1 MANKRGHSKGMMP
14 VQHAKDTKT
23 TLKRLWHY
31 LGHEKFRLAAVSLL
45 TVLSSVLSLIAP
57 YLMGKSIDEYIIP
70 GDLNGLRRI
79 CLILLGIYLL
89 DAFMFWLQA
98 YIMATAAQRTV
109 HKMRSDL
116 FSKLQKLPLNF
127 FDSTTRGELM
137 SRFTNDIDNISNVLN
152 QSIIQFLSGLLT
164 IIGALII
171 MLKLNVLLTLVSL
184 ITVPV
189 VIFVTG
195 KISEKTRIYFLE
207 QQNILGKLNGYID
220 ESVTGL
226 KEIKTCCREKES
238 SKKFNE
244 INANLKN
251 VGTKAQIF
259 SGFIPPVMLV
269 INNLGYA
276 LIAGLG
282 GWLAIR
288 EIISIGVIVSFLN
301 YIRQFT
307 RPINQLANQFNMIQ
321 SAVAGAERMFEIMD
335 ETTEFD
341 QYEPNIE
348 FRDIEGEVIF
358 ERVCFSYDKN
368 VPVLKD
374 ISFRAEPGDMIALV
388 GPTGAGKTTIVNLL
402 TRFYDIDAGSITI
415 DGENIKNINKNNL
428 RKQLGIVLQD
438 AYLFSDTI
446 RENIRYGKLDAS
458 DDEII
463 DAAKLANA
471 DRFIRRLPSGY
482 DTVLSAEGK
491 NLSQGQRQLITI
503 ARAILADPAILIL
516 DEATSSVD
524 TRTEMQIQ
532 EAMKTLMKGRTS
544 FVIAHRLSTIRE
556 ADIILVINNG
566 EIIDRG
572 THQDLLKQKGFYY
585 NLYISQFKTA
595 I

>member
-1 MANKRGHSKGMMP
+1 MANKRGHSRGMMP
-14 VQHAKDTKT
+14 VQRAKDTKT
-23 TLKRLWHY
+23 TLKRLWLY
-31 LGHEKFRLAAVSLL
+31 LGHEKFRLAAVFLL
-45 TVLSSVLSLIAP
+45 TVLSSALSLTGP
-57 YLMGKSIDEYIIP
+57 YLMGKSIDDYIIP
-70 GDLNGLRRI
+70 RDFNGLIRI
-79 CLILLGIYLL
+79 CLILLGVYMLA
-89 DAFMFWLQA
+89 AFMFWLQA
-98 YIMATAAQRTV
+98 YVMATAAQRTV
-109 HKMRSDL
+109 HKMRTDL
-116 FSKLQKLPLNF
+116 FGKLQRLPLNF
-127 FDSTTRGELM
+127 FDGTTRGELM
-137 SRFTNDIDNISNVLN
+137 SRFTNDIDNISNILN
-152 QSIIQFLSGLLT
+152 QSVIQFLSGLLT
-164 IIGALII
+164 VIGALII
-171 MLKLNVLLTLVSL
+171 MFKLNVLLTMVSI
-184 ITVPV
+184 ITIPV

-195 KISEKTRIYFLE
+195 KISEKTRTYFLG
-207 QQNILGKLNGYID
+207 QQKTLGNLNGYIE

-226 KEIKTCCREKES
+226 KEIKVFCREEEA

-288 EIISIGVIVSFLN
+288 QIISIGIIVSFLN

-335 ETTEFD
+335 ETPEFD
-341 QYEPNIE
+341 QSEPNKKVE
-348 FRDIEGEVIF
+348 DIEGKVIF
-358 ERVCFSYDKN
+358 QNVYFSYDKDI
-368 VPVLKD
+368 PVLKD
-374 ISFRAEPGDMIALV
+374 ISFKASPGDMIALV

-415 DGENIKNINKNNL
+415 DGESIHNIDKNNL

-458 DDEII
+458 DDEVL

-471 DRFIRRLPSGY
+471 HRFIRRLPDGY
-482 DTVLSAEGK
+482 NTVLSAAGG

-524 TRTEMQIQ
+524 TRTEMQIR
-532 EAMKTLMKGRTS
+532 EAMKSLMKGRTS

-556 ADIILVINNG
+556 ANMILVIDDG
-566 EIIDRG
+566 EIIERG
-572 THQDLLKQKGFYY
+572 THQELLKQKGFYY
-585 NLYISQFKTA
+585 NLFTSQFKTA

>member
-207 QQNILGKLNGYID
+207 QQKILGNLNGYIE

-226 KEIKTCCREKES
+226 KEIKTFCREKEA

-415 DGENIKNINKNNL
+415 DG
-428 RKQLGIVLQD
+428 
-438 AYLFSDTI
+438 
-446 RENIRYGKLDAS
+446 
-458 DDEII
+458 
-463 DAAKLANA
+463 
-471 DRFIRRLPSGY
+471 
-482 DTVLSAEGK
+482 
-491 NLSQGQRQLITI
+491 
-503 ARAILADPAILIL
+503 
-516 DEATSSVD
+516 
-524 TRTEMQIQ
+524 
-532 EAMKTLMKGRTS
+532 KTLKISIKTMRESSWGSCFKIPICFRIR
-544 FVIAHRLSTIRE
+544 FVKIYVMVNSMLQMMR
-556 ADIILVINNG
+556 
-566 EIIDRG
+566 
-572 THQDLLKQKGFYY
+572 
-585 NLYISQFKTA
+585 
-595 I
+595 